1 MNAVWNFCNLTLKV
15 VFCANE
21 EIIYFSRRDESFAME
36 KCGISH
42 QGLVRANN
50 EDRYLIKELP
60 GDAFLLAVA
69 DGMGGRA
76 GGEVAAQLTVDSL
89 SLFTMQTGDTARQL
103 GRQILAANETVSLK
117 ARSEKSLKGMGCT
130 VTAALLQKDQMSW
143 AQVGDSRLYL
153 FRNSELR
160 QLTTDHNI
168 AQLMVELGEISRKDA
183 AASPFR
189 HILNQC
195 VGQPDCRPAVG
206 REALQPGDIVMLCTD
221 GLHGSITAT
230 LIAMYLVQKDTLQ
243 KKADGLIKKVLRSGG
258 WDNVTIVLAAVE

>member
-1 MNAVWNFCNLTLKV
+1 MKK
-15 VFCANE
+15 CA
-21 EIIYFSRRDESFAME
+21 
-36 KCGISH
+36 ISH
-42 QGLVRANN
+42 QGLIRSNN
-50 EDRYLIKELP
+50 EDRFLVRELDD
-60 GDAFLLAVA
+60 GAVLLAVA

-76 GGEVAAQLTVDSL
+76 GGEVAAQLAVDTLAGFSL
-89 SLFTMQTGDTARQL
+89 QPGDTAGQL
-103 GRQILAANETVSLK
+103 GRQVLAANEKVSFK
-117 ARSEKSLKGMGCT
+117 ARSDENLKGMGCT
-130 VTAALLQKDQMSW
+130 ATVALIPKDQISW
-143 AQVGDSRLYL
+143 AHVGDSRLYL
-153 FRNSELR
+153 FRKSKLR

-221 GLHGSITAT
+221 GLHGSITDT
-230 LIAMYLVQKDTLQ
+230 LIAMYLGQKETLQ